1 MEYLTECN
9 LNEKLLKELPDRGI
23 FSKTLMKN
31 EHTSVV
37 LMQLAAGEDLN
48 EHTSKYAVLLQ
59 VLDGKGILELGDRKL
74 DLKPGELVYMDP
86 NAPHSVLAIE
96 NLNFVLYLLK

>member
-1 MEYLTECN
+1 MEFLTECN
-9 LNEKLLKELPDRGI
+9 LNEKLLAELPERGI

-31 EHTSVV
+31 DHTSVV
-37 LMQLAAGEDLN
+37 LMQLAAGEDLS

-59 VLDGKGILELGDRKL
+59 VLDGMGTL
-74 DLKPGELVYMDP
+74 DLAGRQLALKPGELVFMDP
-86 NAPHSVLAIE
+86 DAPHSVKADE

>member
-9 LNEKLLKELPDRGI
+9 LNEKLLPELPARGI

-31 EHTSVV
+31 DHTSVV
-37 LMQLAAGEDLN
+37 LMQLGAGEDLS
-48 EHTSKYAVLLQ
+48 EHTSKYACLLQ
-59 VLDGKGILELGDRKL
+59 VLGGTGILMVGGNQHTLN
-74 DLKPGELVYMDP
+74 PGELIFMEP
-86 NAPHSVLAIE
+86 NAPHSVSASE

>member
-9 LNEKLLKELPDRGI
+9 LNDKLLSELPERGI

-31 EHTSVV
+31 DHTSVV
-37 LMQLAAGEDLN
+37 LMQLAKGEDLN
-48 EHTSKYAVLLQ
+48 EHTSKYACLLQ
-59 VLDGKGILELGDRKL
+59 VLDGKGNLFLNGRQIALNPGKL
-74 DLKPGELVYMDP
+74 IFMDP
-86 NAPHSVLAIE
+86 NAPHSVTASE